1 MKVLAGGCFN
11 SIHPGHI
18 YFLSKAKSLGSK
30 LIVVL
35 TNDAHNRKPY
45 AINAEKRKAL
55 LESLG
60 IADRVV
66 IGSSE
71 DYSAVVRDE
80 KPGIIA
86 LGYDQKLMGSTKEV
100 AEIMGIKIIRIEK
113 FGNYS
118 SRLGH

>member
-11 SIHPGHI
+11 SIHPGHV
-18 YFLSKAKSLGSK
+18 YFLKKAKSMGSE
-30 LIVVL
+30 LVVVL
-35 TNDAHNRKPY
+35 ANDAHNKKPY
-45 AINAEKRKAL
+45 AIPAEKRKAM

-60 IADRVV
+60 IADSVI

-86 LGYDQKLMGSTKEV
+86 LGYDQELMGRTRAV
-100 AEIMGIKIIRIEK
+100 AESLGVKIIRIEK

-118 SRLGH
+118 SSLGH